1 MTSSPAKDVGLWRV
15 ESGPCF
21 DETMSTMRHT
31 EILSETDCWRLLDA
45 TSVGRLAVDVAGRP
59 DIYPVN
65 YVVDDGALVFRTGAG
80 TKLAS
85 AALMHHVAFEID
97 GYLPTERTAWSVVVK
112 GWADQVE
119 RMEDVFDSEDL
130 PLFPWAA
137 DPKPNFVRITPH
149 EVTGRRFHVLD
160 EVRPDASIG
169 WQPQEAKPGA
179 VVAEP
184 GAEYHPGAPKMRPS

>member
-1 MTSSPAKDVGLWRV
+1 
-15 ESGPCF
+15 
-21 DETMSTMRHT
+21 MSDSDHT
-31 EILSETDCWRLLDA
+31 EILSDDECWRLLES

-59 DIYPVN
+59 DIYPIN
-65 YVVDDGALVFRTGAG
+65 FVVDDGALVFRTGAG

-85 AALMHHVAFEID
+85 AVLMHHVALEID
-97 GYLPTERTAWSVVVK
+97 GYLPRERTAWSVVVK

-119 RMEDVFDSEDL
+119 RMQDVFDAEDL

-137 DPKPNFVRITPH
+137 HPKPNFVQITPH

-160 EVRPDASIG
+160 EVRPDSSIG
-169 WQPQEAKPGA
+169 WEPVDAQPGA

-184 GAEYHPGAPKMRPS
+184 GAEYHPGQPKLRPS